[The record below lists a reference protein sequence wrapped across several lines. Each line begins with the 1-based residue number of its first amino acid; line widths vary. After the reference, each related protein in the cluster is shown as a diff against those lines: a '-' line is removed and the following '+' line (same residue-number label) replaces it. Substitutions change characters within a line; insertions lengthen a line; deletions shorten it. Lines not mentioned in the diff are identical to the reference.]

1 MILKYRKRANISIA
15 IWLVSAVIM
24 FVIVSTIEN
33 IDSLFV
39 FALLVFNAVF
49 FFYAMRS
56 YAMAKGYSGTAGLG
70 LALLNILGLLVV
82 LSMHDKTK
90 NETEVDVET

>member
-1 MILKYRKRANISIA
+1 MIPKYRKRANISIA

-39 FALLVFNAVF
+39 FVLLVFNAVF

-56 YAMAKGYSGTAGLG
+56 YAVAKGYSGKAGLG
-70 LALLNILGLLVV
+70 LGNSVSKLEL
-82 LSMHDKTK
+82 
-90 NETEVDVET
+90 